1 MILSL
6 RLSQS
11 VLRVRLIRAAA
22 AGLVLGAT
30 PSNARAQVSVDA
42 LEMAFALSAPVAAVA
57 PQEFHVTNDGA
68 ARTQVTI
75 NVQDWDRSET
85 GENRYAPLGTLS
97 QSCRAHVKVFPTV
110 VQLEAGATA
119 SVRVWLDD
127 VAAVPR
133 GCYTILFVE
142 TPKPPPSSLHG
153 GLRYSM
159 RYGVKVYV
167 EPQVQPTAELF
178 AATVSSLSG
187 SSVMS
192 LELGY
197 RNVGSRQTIAK
208 GVVEVRRPNNTVAT
222 TIPIAE
228 FYTLPGATRRLSAA
242 IPSLPRGTYV
252 LLAMIDFGGAEI
264 AAAQVQ
270 AEIR

>member
-11 VLRVRLIRAAA
+11 LLRVRLIRAAA
-22 AGLVLGAT
+22 AGLVLGLT
-30 PSNARAQVSVDA
+30 PSAARAQVSVDA
-42 LEMAFALSAPVAAVA
+42 LELAFALSSPVAAMA

-75 NVQDWDRSET
+75 NLQDWDRSET
-85 GENRYAPLGTLS
+85 GENRYAPPGTLP

-110 VQLEAGATA
+110 LQLEAGASA
-119 SVRVWLDD
+119 AVRVWLDD
-127 VAAVPR
+127 AAAVSS

-142 TPKPPPSSLHG
+142 TPKPPPSSANS
-153 GLRYSM
+153 GLRYSL

-167 EPQVQPTAELF
+167 EQQGQPTAELF
-178 AATVSSLSG
+178 DATVSPLRG
-187 SSVMS
+187 SSVLS

-197 RNVGSRQTIAK
+197 RNVGARQTIAR
-208 GVVEVRRPNNTVAT
+208 GVVEVRRPDNTVAT

-242 IPSLPRGTYV
+242 LPPLPRGTYV